1 MTTILRIAATI
12 TATTLLLGCGGS
24 DSNDLLDDLNANRA
38 KWESANI
45 DNYQFEYQISCF
57 CTEETTLPRLVLVE
71 DGQVAYQ
78 TIIEGNVA
86 LPRDDAYTETIDSLF
101 QLIALEESRAESLTV
116 KYDPELGYPTEISV
130 DINEQTADDEY
141 TLTISDLVAEGD
153 VACTATVEDGLLLSV
168 TDQTTQMPIACGVT
182 ATAMEEA
189 YSETVM
195 VDDTDCVD
203 DDLIA
208 MLEERPGFYSL
219 TVQKQG
225 YQDYQVDNVG
235 IGKDLCHVL
244 TREFNVELIPE

>member
-141 TLTISDLVAEGD
+141 TLTISDLVDEGG

-182 ATAMEEA
+182 ATAMGEA

-195 VDDTDCVD
+195 VDATDCVD

>member
-1 MTTILRIAATI
+1 MTTILRVAATI

-45 DNYQFEYQISCF
+45 GNYQFEYQISCF

-101 QLIALEESRAESLTV
+101 QLIALEESRAESLSV
-116 KYDPELGYPTEISV
+116 KYDPELGYPTEIKV

-141 TLTISDLVAEGD
+141 TLTISDLVDEGG

-182 ATAMEEA
+182 ASVTEEA

>member
-1 MTTILRIAATI
+1 M
-12 TATTLLLGCGGS
+12 
-24 DSNDLLDDLNANRA
+24 
-38 KWESANI
+38 
-45 DNYQFEYQISCF
+45 
-57 CTEETTLPRLVLVE
+57 
-71 DGQVAYQ
+71 
-78 TIIEGNVA
+78 
-86 LPRDDAYTETIDSLF
+86 F

-141 TLTISDLVAEGD
+141 TLTISDLVDEGG

>member
-86 LPRDDAYTETIDSLF
+86 LPRDDAYTESIDSLF

-168 TDQTTQMPIACGVT
+168 TEQTSQMPIACGVT
-182 ATAMEEA
+182 ASVTEEA

-195 VDDTDCVD
+195 VDDTDCAD
-203 DDLIA
+203 DDVIA
-208 MLEERPGFYSL
+208 MLDERPGFYTL

>member
-38 KWESANI
+38 KWEGANI

-86 LPRDDAYTETIDSLF
+86 LPRDDATTESIDSLF

-116 KYDPELGYPTEISV
+116 KYDPELGYPTEIKV

-141 TLTISDLVAEGD
+141 TLTISNLVAESD
-153 VACTATVEDGLLLSV
+153 VACTATVEDGLLLSI

-195 VDDTDCVD
+195 VDDTDCAD
-203 DDLIA
+203 DDVIA
-208 MLEERPGFYSL
+208 MLEESPGFYSL

-225 YQDYQVDNVG
+225 YQDYLVDNLG